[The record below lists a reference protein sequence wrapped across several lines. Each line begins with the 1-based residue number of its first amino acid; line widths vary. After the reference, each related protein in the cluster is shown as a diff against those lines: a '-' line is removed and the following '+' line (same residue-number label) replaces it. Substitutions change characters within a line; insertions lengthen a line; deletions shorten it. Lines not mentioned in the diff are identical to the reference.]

1 MAAARAPRIRFMT
14 LAMIPDIPTVY
25 LLTGFSSLV
34 GAMILLWLRRDHRES
49 SPALTLFAAGILALG
64 IGFMAF
70 AARGEAAGRL
80 APLIGYSGFGVSSV
94 LIWLGSRQLSG
105 HPGLQGRAILAGI
118 ALLGYVAA
126 LFAMREPT
134 AVKAIARIAL
144 NSGFVIAF
152 MGLAAWEVHRSR
164 WSRSLRS
171 MRLMRALLVLF
182 CAIVLVRA
190 IAFLTQGIPLHAD
203 GSAPPGALRAFFAT
217 AFGSLPFAITVS
229 VLSIANS
236 QLSARLHRMATTDD
250 LTGLVSRR
258 SLQESADRMLGAPPE
273 SGCLALLMVDIDN
286 FKNINDQHGHGI
298 GDLVLRHVANVLRQ
312 SLRPDSLIVRYGG
325 DEFCALVPVPGEAA
339 AFVVAERLRSTME
352 ASPYRL
358 DNQRIPVTL
367 SIGVTVH
374 RHGKTLRQLLDEA
387 DRRAYRAKAGGRNRV
402 VAEDLPV
409 AG

>member
-1 MAAARAPRIRFMT
+1 
-14 LAMIPDIPTVY
+14 
-25 LLTGFSSLV
+25 
-34 GAMILLWLRRDHRES
+34 
-49 SPALTLFAAGILALG
+49 
-64 IGFMAF
+64 
-70 AARGEAAGRL
+70 
-80 APLIGYSGFGVSSV
+80 
-94 LIWLGSRQLSG
+94 
-105 HPGLQGRAILAGI
+105 
-118 ALLGYVAA
+118 
-126 LFAMREPT
+126 
-134 AVKAIARIAL
+134 
-144 NSGFVIAF
+144 
-152 MGLAAWEVHRSR
+152 
-164 WSRSLRS
+164 
-171 MRLMRALLVLF
+171 
-182 CAIVLVRA
+182 
-190 IAFLTQGIPLHAD
+190 
-203 GSAPPGALRAFFAT
+203 
-217 AFGSLPFAITVS
+217 
-229 VLSIANS
+229 
-236 QLSARLHRMATTDD
+236 
-250 LTGLVSRR
+250 
-258 SLQESADRMLGAPPE
+258 MLGAPPE